1 MQAVT
6 KLRLRRIALSFI
18 LLLLFFV
25 IIIIIIIINEYD

>member
-25 IIIIIIIINEYD
+25 IIIIIIINEYD